1 LIHIKRPSLV
11 YNPDL
16 ASLPSFS
23 NSPGSCGC
31 GVFYFLH
38 LRLIKSSSKFYL
50 AQNALL
56 SQQLAMYVPCI
67 IYTYSPLPMST
78 IYTIYTPD
86 DGETSGRCG

>member
-11 YNPDL
+11 YNPDP